1 MPRQSH
7 YARRSRSHSR
17 RHTKHSSHK
26 SLSLAKKPKH
36 KTAQTRDMYV
46 EHHPSVSSALT
57 SAMPAIK
64 AFLRKNR
71 RIQPV
76 VIFDLDETLLKYIGD
91 DESDF
96 ARTFPGMRSFMENL
110 RGLGVEVVYITA
122 RRERGRRETLRTLRN
137 LKLSQEGDI
146 LLMKPDDFPSHSS
159 SVAKRQQREQV
170 ARSGRTIVANVGDQ
184 MSDMLPKKE
193 WKRFIHHVVD
203 LPDCALRRSIVKAA
217 ETHDNVSDII
227 EEALPHLN
235 HTLLFVR
242 LEPEV
247 LISIKMPST
256 FTTH

>member
-1 MPRQSH
+1 
-7 YARRSRSHSR
+7 
-17 RHTKHSSHK
+17 
-26 SLSLAKKPKH
+26 
-36 KTAQTRDMYV
+36 MYV

-64 AFLRKNR
+64 AFLRKNHP
-71 RIQPV
+71 IHPV

-96 ARTFPGMRSFMENL
+96 ARTFPGMKRFMEDL

-122 RRERGRRETLRTLRN
+122 RREKGRNQTINTLKN

-146 LLMKPDDFPSHSS
+146 LLMKPNGFPPQSS
-159 SVAKRQQREQV
+159 SLAKRQQREQV

-184 MSDMLPKKE
+184 MSDMLPKNE

-203 LPDCALRRSIVKAA
+203 LPDCALRRSIVKAT
-217 ETHDNVSDII
+217 ETHDSVSDII
-227 EEALPHLN
+227 EEALPRLN